1 MDEILQEA
9 IKHKENIINKMK
21 TVILSTVNDKGE
33 PNASYAPCCVDDNNN
48 FFIYIS
54 KLSKHTD
61 NLINNPVVSVM
72 IIEDEEKSDN
82 LFARK
87 RLTITSNAEVIERDS
102 DEWISKIELMEDKF
116 GEPIAYLK
124 NLTDFYLFRLQA
136 KEGLLVHGFAR
147 AFRFVGQGLDQ
158 IKHLNDQGHT
168 EKK

>member
-1 MDEILQEA
+1 MDEILEEA

-33 PNASYAPCCVDDNNN
+33 PNASYAPCCKDDGNDLY
-48 FFIYIS
+48 IYIS

-72 IIEDEEKSDN
+72 IIEDEEKADN

-87 RLTITSNAEVIERDS
+87 RLTITSYAKVIERDS
-102 DEWISKIELMEDKF
+102 DEWVGKMKLMEHKF
-116 GEPIAYLK
+116 GEPIVYLK
-124 NLTDFYLFRLQA
+124 NLTDFYLFRLEA